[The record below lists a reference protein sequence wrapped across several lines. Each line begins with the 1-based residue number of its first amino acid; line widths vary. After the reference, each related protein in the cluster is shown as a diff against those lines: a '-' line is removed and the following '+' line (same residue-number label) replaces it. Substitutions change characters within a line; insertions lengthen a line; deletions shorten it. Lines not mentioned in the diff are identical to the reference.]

1 MIERR
6 IKTPIEQKTQE
17 SRKTKHRQV
26 FEHVLADIESGR
38 LKDGNR
44 LPSEAELVKQFGS
57 SRPTVAR
64 ALRDLQNLG
73 LVERRVGSGT
83 YVRKAQKPIE
93 SWSFGLLIPGLGS
106 TEIFEPI
113 CGQLAR
119 LAQRQHHT
127 LLWGDFGGKRG
138 DTDPGLIEQVC
149 DSYIRQGV
157 AGVFFAPLE
166 LTEDKDRVNRSV
178 ISSME
183 AAGIPIV
190 LLDRDIVAFPLRSR
204 FDLVGID
211 NRLAGFLITN
221 HLIKLGCRRID
232 FLSRP
237 DSAPTVMLRIA
248 GYHEALLNSG
258 ISPDP
263 QWIHSGDP
271 ADGKFVQRIVGD
283 GATAIICANDLTAAN
298 LMRTLD
304 TLGYPVPQKTRVAG
318 FDDVRYAELLRPSLT
333 TIHQPCV
340 DIGTIAMQVMLER
353 IENPTFPPRDILA
366 QPTLIVRQSCG
377 AAWRSHFSPAN
388 GQDACESGNPAS
400 VRSS

>member
-1 MIERR
+1 MEQEKPASRR
-6 IKTPIEQKTQE
+6 
-17 SRKTKHRQV
+17 TKHRQV
-26 FEHVLADIESGR
+26 FERVLAEIESGK
-38 LKDGNR
+38 LKEGER
-44 LPSEAELVKQFGS
+44 LPSEIELVKEFAT
-57 SRPTVAR
+57 SRPTIAR

-73 LVERRVGSGT
+73 LVERKVGSGT
-83 YVRKAQKPIE
+83 YVRKSQKPMD
-93 SWSFGLLIPGLGS
+93 SWRFGLLIPGLGS

-127 LLWGDFGGKRG
+127 LLWGDFGDRRAEA
-138 DTDPGLIEQVC
+138 DPELIEQVC
-149 DSYIRQGV
+149 NSYIRQTV

-166 LTEDKDRVNRSV
+166 LTEYKDRINQSV
-178 ISSME
+178 IAALE
-183 AAGIPIV
+183 AAGIPII
-190 LLDRDIVAFPLRSR
+190 LLDRDIVAFPQRSR

-211 NRLAGFLITN
+211 NRRAGFLIAD
-221 HLIKLGCRRID
+221 HLIRLGCRRID
-232 FLSRP
+232 FLARP

-248 GYHEALLNSG
+248 GYREALLSTG
-258 ISPDP
+258 ITPDL
-263 QWIHSGDP
+263 QWVHSGEPTDERL
-271 ADGKFVQRIVGD
+271 VQRIVAD

-304 TLGYPVPQKTRVAG
+304 VLGYPVPQRIRVVG

-377 AAWRSHFSPAN
+377 AATTLNSSSAN
-388 GQDACESGNPAS
+388 G
-400 VRSS
+400 

>member
-1 MIERR
+1 MSEHGVKSNMENER
-6 IKTPIEQKTQE
+6 PA
-17 SRKTKHRQV
+17 SRRTKHRRV

-38 LKDGNR
+38 LKDGDR
-44 LPSEAELVKQFGS
+44 LPSEAELVKKFAT

-73 LVERRVGSGT
+73 MVERKVGSGS
-83 YVRKAQKPIE
+83 YVRRRQKPTD
-93 SWSFGLLIPGLGS
+93 SWRFGLLIPGLGS

-119 LAQRQHHT
+119 LAQKQHHT
-127 LLWGDFGGKRG
+127 LLWGDFGDKRG
-138 DTDPGLIEQVC
+138 AADSELIEQVC
-149 DSYIRQGV
+149 NSYIRQTV

-166 LTEDKDRVNRSV
+166 LTEDKDQVNRSV
-178 ISSME
+178 ISALE
-183 AAGIPIV
+183 AARIPVV
-190 LLDRDIVAFPLRSR
+190 LLDRDIVAFPQRSR

-211 NRLAGFLITN
+211 NRRAGFLIAD
-221 HLIKLGCRRID
+221 HLLKLGCTRID
-232 FLSRP
+232 FLARP

-248 GYHEALLNSG
+248 GYREALLSSG
-258 ISPDP
+258 ITPDP
-263 QWIHSGDP
+263 AWVHSGEPTDER
-271 ADGKFVQRIVGD
+271 FVQRVVAD
-283 GATAIICANDLTAAN
+283 QATAIICANDLTAAN

-304 TLGYPVPQKTRVAG
+304 TLGCPVPQKIRVVG
-318 FDDVRYAELLRPSLT
+318 FDDVRYAELLHPSLT

-377 AAWRSHFSPAN
+377 AAKMS
-388 GQDACESGNPAS
+388 
-400 VRSS
+400 RSSSAI

>member
-1 MIERR
+1 MSEQGDGSKMENQKPARR
-6 IKTPIEQKTQE
+6 Q
-17 SRKTKHRQV
+17 TKHRQV

-38 LKDGNR
+38 LKDGER
-44 LPSEAELVKQFGS
+44 LPSEAELVKEFAT

-73 LVERRVGSGT
+73 LVERKVGSGT
-83 YVRKAQKPIE
+83 YVRRSQKALE
-93 SWSFGLLIPGLGS
+93 SWRFGLLIPGLGS

-119 LAQRQHHT
+119 LAQREHHT
-127 LLWGDFGGKRG
+127 LLWGDFGDRRREA
-138 DTDPGLIEQVC
+138 DPKLIEQVC
-149 DSYIRQGV
+149 NSYIRQMV

-166 LTEDKDRVNRSV
+166 LTEDKDQINQSV
-178 ISSME
+178 IAALE
-183 AAGIPIV
+183 AARIHIV
-190 LLDRDIVAFPLRSR
+190 LLDRDIVAFPQRSR

-211 NRLAGFLITN
+211 NRRAGFLIAN
-221 HLIKLGCRRID
+221 HLIGLGCRRID
-232 FLSRP
+232 FLARP

-248 GYHEALLNSG
+248 GYREALLSSG
-258 ISPDP
+258 IAPDP
-263 QWIHSGDP
+263 QWVHSGEPTDE
-271 ADGKFVQRIVGD
+271 QLIRRIVGD

-304 TLGYPVPQKTRVAG
+304 TLGCSVPQKIRVVG
-318 FDDVRYAELLRPSLT
+318 FDDVRYAELLHPSLT

-377 AAWRSHFSPAN
+377 ATTTFHSSSAN
-388 GQDACESGNPAS
+388 G
-400 VRSS
+400 

>member
-1 MIERR
+1 MSENGTQSTMELDKPASRR
-6 IKTPIEQKTQE
+6 
-17 SRKTKHRQV
+17 TKHRQV
-26 FEHVLADIESGR
+26 FEHVLADIESGK
-38 LKDGNR
+38 LKDGER
-44 LPSEAELVKQFGS
+44 LPSEIELVKQFAT

-73 LVERRVGSGT
+73 LVERKVGSGT
-83 YVRKAQKPIE
+83 YVRRSQKSAD
-93 SWSFGLLIPGLGS
+93 SWRFGLLIPGLGS

-127 LLWGDFGGKRG
+127 LLWGDFGDKRG
-138 DTDPGLIEQVC
+138 VADPELIEQVC
-149 DSYIRQGV
+149 TSYVRQTV

-166 LTEDKDRVNRSV
+166 LTEDRDRINQSV
-178 ISSME
+178 ITALE

-190 LLDRDIVAFPLRSR
+190 LLDRDIVSFPQRSR

-211 NRLAGFLITN
+211 NRRAGFLIAE
-221 HLIKLGCRRID
+221 HLIRLGCRRID
-232 FLSRP
+232 FLARP
-237 DSAPTVMLRIA
+237 GSAPTVMLRIA
-248 GYHEALLNSG
+248 GYREALLGSG
-258 ISPDP
+258 IAPDP
-263 QWIHSGDP
+263 KWVHSGEP
-271 ADGKFVQRIVGD
+271 ANEKFVQRIVAA

-304 TLGYPVPQKTRVAG
+304 TLGCPVPQEIRVVG

-333 TIHQPCV
+333 TIHQPCM

-377 AAWRSHFSPAN
+377 A
-388 GQDACESGNPAS
+388 
-400 VRSS
+400 

>member
-1 MIERR
+1 MIEHQ
-6 IKTPIEQKTQE
+6 IKPPTEQEKPE
-17 SRKTKHRQV
+17 SRRTKHRQV

-38 LKDGNR
+38 LKDGDR
-44 LPSEAELVKQFGS
+44 LPSEAELVKQFAS

-83 YVRKAQKPIE
+83 YVRKARKPIE
-93 SWSFGLLIPGLGS
+93 SCSFGLLIPGLGS

-119 LAQRQHHT
+119 LAQRHHHT

-138 DTDPGLIEQVC
+138 DADPGLIEQVC
-149 DSYIRQGV
+149 DSYIRQMV

-166 LTEDKDRVNRSV
+166 LTEDKDRVNLSV
-178 ISSME
+178 IAAME

-190 LLDRDIVAFPLRSR
+190 LLDRDIMAFPQRSR

-211 NRLAGFLITN
+211 NRLAGFLIAN

-248 GYHEALLNSG
+248 GYREALLNSG

-271 ADGKFVQRIVGD
+271 ADEKFVQRIVGD

-304 TLGYPVPQKTRVAG
+304 ALGCPVPQKIRVAG

-353 IENPTFPPRDILA
+353 IENPTFPPRDILV

-377 AAWRSHFSPAN
+377 DAGRSHSSSAN
-388 GQDACESGNPAS
+388 EQDAGQ
-400 VRSS
+400 

>member
-1 MIERR
+1 MSEHGT
-6 IKTPIEQKTQE
+6 KSGVEQ
-17 SRKTKHRQV
+17 RKPVSQRTKHRQV
-26 FEHVLADIESGR
+26 FEQVLSDIESGR
-38 LKDGNR
+38 LKEGDR
-44 LPSEAELVKQFGS
+44 LPSEIELVKEFAA

-73 LVERRVGSGT
+73 LVERKVGSGT
-83 YVRKAQKPIE
+83 YVRKNRNAVE
-93 SWSFGLLIPGLGS
+93 SWRFGLLIPGLGR

-127 LLWGDFGGKRG
+127 ILWGDFGDRQAEANP
-138 DTDPGLIEQVC
+138 DLIEQVC
-149 DSYIRQGV
+149 TSYIRQTV

-166 LTEDKDRVNRSV
+166 LTGDKDRVNQSA
-178 ISSME
+178 IAALES
-183 AAGIPIV
+183 AGIPIV
-190 LLDRDIVAFPLRSR
+190 LLDRDIVPFPQRSR

-211 NRLAGFLITN
+211 NRRAGFLITD
-221 HLIKLGCRRID
+221 HLIRLGCGRID

-248 GYHEALLNSG
+248 GYREALLKTG
-258 ISPDP
+258 TVPDP
-263 QWIHSGDP
+263 RWVHAGDP
-271 ADGKFVQRIVGD
+271 ADESFVQGVVEN
-283 GATAIICANDLTAAN
+283 GASAIICANDLTAAN

-304 TLGYPVPQKTRVAG
+304 TLGYSVPQKIRVVG

-333 TIHQPCV
+333 TMHQPCV
-340 DIGTIAMQVMLER
+340 DIGTLAMQAMLER

-377 AAWRSHFSPAN
+377 A
-388 GQDACESGNPAS
+388 
-400 VRSS
+400 

>member
-1 MIERR
+1 MNERRTKPPIEREKPSPR
-6 IKTPIEQKTQE
+6 
-17 SRKTKHRQV
+17 RTKHRQV

-38 LKDGNR
+38 LKDGER
-44 LPSEAELVKQFGS
+44 LPSEAELVKQFAS

-73 LVERRVGSGT
+73 LVERKVGSGT
-83 YVRKAQKPIE
+83 YVRRVQKTIE
-93 SWSFGLLIPGLGS
+93 SWRFGLLIPGLGS

-119 LAQRQHHT
+119 LAQRQHHI
-127 LLWGDFGGKRG
+127 LLWGDFGDKRG
-138 DTDPGLIEQVC
+138 DADPGLIEQVC
-149 DSYIRQGV
+149 DSYIRQMV

-166 LTEDKDRVNRSV
+166 LTEDKDRVNQSV
-178 ISSME
+178 IAALE
-183 AAGIPIV
+183 AAEIPII
-190 LLDRDIVAFPLRSR
+190 LLDRDIVAFPQRSR

-211 NRLAGFLITN
+211 NRRAGFLIAN
-221 HLIKLGCRRID
+221 HLIKLGCTRID
-232 FLSRP
+232 FLARP

-248 GYHEALLNSG
+248 GYREALLSSG
-258 ISPDP
+258 ITPDP
-263 QWIHSGDP
+263 QWIHSGEP
-271 ADGKFVQRIVGD
+271 ADEKFVQRIVGN

-304 TLGYPVPQKTRVAG
+304 ALGCPVPQKIRIAG

-377 AAWRSHFSPAN
+377 AAGAGTNS
-388 GQDACESGNPAS
+388 
-400 VRSS
+400 

>member
-1 MIERR
+1 MS
-6 IKTPIEQKTQE
+6 EQGKPA
-17 SRKTKHRQV
+17 SRQTKHRQV
-26 FEHVLADIESGR
+26 FEQVLADIESGK
-38 LKDGNR
+38 LKEGER
-44 LPSEAELVKQFGS
+44 LPSEIELVKEFAT

-73 LVERRVGSGT
+73 LVERKVGSGT
-83 YVRKAQKPIE
+83 YVRRSQKAVD
-93 SWSFGLLIPGLGS
+93 SWRFGLLIPGLGS

-127 LLWGDFGGKRG
+127 LLWGDFGDKRSEA
-138 DTDPGLIEQVC
+138 DPELIEQVC
-149 DSYIRQGV
+149 NSYIRQTV

-166 LTEDKDRVNRSV
+166 LTEDKDRINQSV
-178 ISSME
+178 IAALE

-190 LLDRDIVAFPLRSR
+190 LLDRDIVAFPQRSR

-211 NRLAGFLITN
+211 NRRAGFLIAD
-221 HLIKLGCRRID
+221 HLIRLGCRRTD
-232 FLSRP
+232 FLARP

-248 GYHEALLNSG
+248 GYREALLSAG
-258 ISPDP
+258 IAPDP
-263 QWIHSGDP
+263 QWVHSGEPTDE
-271 ADGKFVQRIVGD
+271 KFIQRVVAN

-304 TLGYPVPQKTRVAG
+304 TLGCPVPQKIRVVG

-377 AAWRSHFSPAN
+377 S
-388 GQDACESGNPAS
+388 
-400 VRSS
+400 

>member
-1 MIERR
+1 MSEQGDGSKMENEKPARR
-6 IKTPIEQKTQE
+6 Q
-17 SRKTKHRQV
+17 TKHRQV

-38 LKDGNR
+38 LKDGER
-44 LPSEAELVKQFGS
+44 LPSEAELVKEFAT

-73 LVERRVGSGT
+73 LVERKVGSGT
-83 YVRKAQKPIE
+83 YVRRSQKALE
-93 SWSFGLLIPGLGS
+93 SWRFGLLIPGLGS

-119 LAQRQHHT
+119 LAQREHHT
-127 LLWGDFGGKRG
+127 LLWGDFGDRRREV
-138 DTDPGLIEQVC
+138 DPKLIEQVC
-149 DSYIRQGV
+149 DSYIRQMV

-166 LTEDKDRVNRSV
+166 LTEDKDQINQSV
-178 ISSME
+178 IAALE
-183 AAGIPIV
+183 AARIHIV
-190 LLDRDIVAFPLRSR
+190 LLDRDIVAFPQRSR

-211 NRLAGFLITN
+211 NRRAGFLIAN
-221 HLIKLGCRRID
+221 HLIGLGCRRID
-232 FLSRP
+232 FLARP

-248 GYHEALLNSG
+248 GYREALLSAG
-258 ISPDP
+258 IAPEP
-263 QWIHSGDP
+263 QWVHSGEPTDE
-271 ADGKFVQRIVGD
+271 QLIRRIVGD

-304 TLGYPVPQKTRVAG
+304 TLGCPVPQKIRVVG
-318 FDDVRYAELLRPSLT
+318 FDDVRYAELLHPSLT

-353 IENPTFPPRDILA
+353 IENPAFPPRDILA

-377 AAWRSHFSPAN
+377 AAATYHSSTAN
-388 GQDACESGNPAS
+388 G
-400 VRSS
+400 